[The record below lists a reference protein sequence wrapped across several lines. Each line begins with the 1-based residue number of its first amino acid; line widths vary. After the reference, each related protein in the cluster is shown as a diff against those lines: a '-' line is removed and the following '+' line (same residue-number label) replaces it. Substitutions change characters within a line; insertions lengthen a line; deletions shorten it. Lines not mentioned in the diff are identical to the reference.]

1 MSVQVAIVG
10 ATGRLGRVVSDVV
23 DATDGFDIHAKLG
36 SHSSLDELQGADLVI
51 DVSLPAV
58 TESVVDQALH
68 HGAKVL
74 VGTSGWDADRLHTLQ
89 KKLADAPGAGVL
101 VVPNFSVGSVVATAL
116 AEKAAEYFRS
126 IEIIETHHQDKVDS
140 PSGTARRTAERLAA
154 IRDERGGTDTPH
166 SNQTARGETIQG
178 IPVHS
183 LRLAGAVAKQEV
195 VFGGTA
201 ESLTITHDTVSSD
214 AYRHGIELAMK
225 AVMDQEGLVVGLD
238 GVLGVDS
245 W

>member
-1 MSVQVAIVG
+1 MSVQVAVVG
-10 ATGRLGRVVSDVV
+10 ATGRLGQVVCEVV
-23 DATDGFDIHAKLG
+23 EATEGFDLHASLG
-36 SHSSLDELQGADLVI
+36 SHSSLDELQGSDLVI
-51 DVSLPAV
+51 DVSLPGV

-68 HGAKVL
+68 FGAKVL
-74 VGTSGWDADRLHTLQ
+74 VGTSGWDADRLHRLD
-89 KKLADAPGAGVL
+89 KKLADAPGAAVL

-116 AEKAAEYFRS
+116 AAKAAEFFRS

-195 VFGGTA
+195 VFGGVA
-201 ESLTITHDTVSSD
+201 ESLTITHDTVSAD
-214 AYRHGIELAMK
+214 AYRHGIETALH
-225 AVMDQEGLVVGLD
+225 AVMDQDGLVVGLD
-238 GVLGVDS
+238 RALGVDS